1 LQLCLQRHQFLLH
14 FLRHTLT
21 PQQAAPP
28 EPAPKTTTSKPR
40 NTGSGERSD
49 RDKKPPPK
57 SPHPELREKALAK
70 LVGHFSKSYWQ
81 PLLARIWKA
90 FKGDEVTCNASQLA
104 ALLIQRSFPDVPAP
118 MARILKNY
126 CLGTLRQ
133 HPGADTQA
141 RDLFE
146 DSEDMFGWLVVLEVA
161 GTSEDRQNFKDH
173 FHQDNPLVAMTLA
186 GLEILFKWSHGE
198 KAEFQ
203 EGDSGYPEGKLAN
216 PNPFRIIEPGL
227 ELVDHLHQ
235 LAEYLFTIMRIDMP
249 PGADVAVRLRRVN
262 KRIAKQA
269 DLGDRLYLIVNRDDL
284 GDSLNTDREL
294 YDSLRKHLPDL
305 PILYYRESVEEGQS
319 GIEITCDE
327 EDVCAAMG
335 VFFKARRDCLDE
347 LAQRR
352 PHA

>member
-1 LQLCLQRHQFLLH
+1 
-14 FLRHTLT
+14 
-21 PQQAAPP
+21 
-28 EPAPKTTTSKPR
+28 
-40 NTGSGERSD
+40 
-49 RDKKPPPK
+49 
-57 SPHPELREKALAK
+57 
-70 LVGHFSKSYWQ
+70 
-81 PLLARIWKA
+81 
-90 FKGDEVTCNASQLA
+90 
-104 ALLIQRSFPDVPAP
+104 LLIQRSFPDVPAP
-118 MARILKNY
+118 MARILKSY

-235 LAEYLFTIMRIDMP
+235 LSEYLFTKMRIDMP

-319 GIEITCDE
+319 SIEITCDE
-327 EDVCAAMG
+327 GDGCAAMG